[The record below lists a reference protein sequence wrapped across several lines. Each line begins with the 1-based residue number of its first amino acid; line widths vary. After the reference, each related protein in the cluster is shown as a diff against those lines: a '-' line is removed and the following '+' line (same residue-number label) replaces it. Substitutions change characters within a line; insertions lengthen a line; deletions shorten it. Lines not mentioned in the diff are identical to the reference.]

1 MKALDSTK
9 ISHELS
15 YRITICNC
23 KSHSRKSKT
32 EPIQRAQKGLAYI
45 CTYVL
50 LVLHVRIHIFYALFA
65 ETEMVTS
72 TASNEISFTISYAFI

>member
-1 MKALDSTK
+1 MKAHSTK

-15 YRITICNC
+15 YRITIRNC
-23 KSHSRKSKT
+23 KSHSRKYKT
-32 EPIQRAQKGLAYI
+32 KPVQRAQKGLA
-45 CTYVL
+45 YVL